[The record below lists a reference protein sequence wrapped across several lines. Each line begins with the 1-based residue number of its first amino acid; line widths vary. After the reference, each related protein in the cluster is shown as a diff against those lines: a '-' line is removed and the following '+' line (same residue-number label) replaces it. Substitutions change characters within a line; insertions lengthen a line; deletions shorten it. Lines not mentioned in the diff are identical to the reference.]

1 MAATTSGEWTAAD
14 IPNLQGRRAI
24 VTGAN
29 IGLGFQTAR
38 ELARAGAQVV
48 LACRSIDR
56 GNAAAER
63 IRAEVSGAQV
73 FVAHLDLSS
82 LASVRS
88 FAAMALEAGG
98 ALDILVNNAG
108 IMALP
113 KRETSPDGFELQLA
127 TNYLGHYAL
136 TGLLLPLLLN
146 AAAPRVVSLSS
157 NAHKRG
163 KLHFEDLQLEA
174 GYTPWKSY
182 SQTKLAMLV
191 YARELQ
197 RQSDAHGTRLVSLA
211 AHPGLSKTAINRDV
225 SGPAKIA
232 IPILFGLLGQSDAEG
247 ALPQL
252 YAATAV
258 EIEPGA
264 YYGPDGF
271 QEFKGSPA
279 LADVA
284 PQAADATSG
293 QQLWSASEALTH
305 VTYDWTAGGMGE
317 LRPQGVPAS

>member
-1 MAATTSGEWTAAD
+1 MAGKWTAEQMESQA
-14 IPNLQGRRAI
+14 GKRAI

-48 LACRSIDR
+48 LACRSIER
-56 GNAAAER
+56 GESAAAR
-63 IRAEVSGAQV
+63 IRAEQPSAQV

-82 LASVRS
+82 LDSVRA
-88 FAAMALEAGG
+88 FADTALASGG

-113 KRETSPDGFELQLA
+113 QRKSTVDGFELQMA

-136 TGLLLPLLLN
+136 TGLLLPLLL
-146 AAAPRVVSLSS
+146 AASAPRVVSLSS

-163 KLHFEDLQLEA
+163 KFYFDDLQLEN
-174 GYTPWKSY
+174 GYTPWKAY

-197 RQSDAHGTRLVSLA
+197 RQSDAHGGNLVSVA
-211 AHPGLSKTAINRDV
+211 AHPGLSTTAIARDTT
-225 SGPAKIA
+225 GPAKYV
-232 IPILFGLLGQSDAEG
+232 IPLLFRFLGQSDAEG

-252 YAATAV
+252 YAATASV
-258 EIEPGA
+258 PDQVTPGG

-271 QEFKGSPA
+271 SEFKGSPA
-279 LADVA
+279 PAKVSA
-284 PQAADATSG
+284 EAQNPMNG
-293 QQLWSASEALTH
+293 RQLWSISERLTG
-305 VTYDWTAGGMGE
+305 VQYRWPDGE
-317 LRPQGVPAS
+317 RSA